1 MSDNINFKLYWAA
14 WHGKYDEVAGYISRG
29 ADPAWTYRSD
39 SALHIAAENG
49 RVQVV
54 GLLLDHGWDKEARND
69 WGRRPLHL
77 AAEEKGHVEVIQLL
91 AERGAEINCQ
101 DSFKQDTPLHHAA
114 DNGRTAVVQ
123 LLLSLGAD
131 PTIKNENGSR
141 PLHLAAAGGH
151 VEVIQLLAEWQK
163 QPRFASRLPLQHNA
177 ALHGVV
183 RMETEFLDSQD
194 NNGDTPLHLASKRGL
209 DRNHR
214 IAAEALIQLG
224 ADTTI
229 KNGEGK
235 TAKEAYGE
243 KVEYSDLFS
252 TDESSDDDI
261 DDNDY

>member
-1 MSDNINFKLYWAA
+1 MDEVEDINQNLFSAA
-14 WHGKYDEVAGYISRG
+14 WNGDYDQVSALISRG

-131 PTIKNENGSR
+131 
-141 PLHLAAAGGH
+141 
-151 VEVIQLLAEWQK
+151 
-163 QPRFASRLPLQHNA
+163 
-177 ALHGVV
+177 
-183 RMETEFLDSQD
+183 
-194 NNGDTPLHLASKRGL
+194 
-209 DRNHR
+209 
-214 IAAEALIQLG
+214 
-224 ADTTI
+224 TTI
-229 KNGEGK
+229 NSIGILKQV
-235 TAKEAYGE
+235 Y
-243 KVEYSDLFS
+243 
-252 TDESSDDDI
+252 
-261 DDNDY
+261 